1 MRTATLVARVLLGLI
16 FLVFGQN
23 GFLNFIPMPP
33 QTGLAGQYFGV
44 LSISHYM
51 VPVFLLQ
58 VVGGVLLLAGQY
70 VPLALLLLG
79 PIVANILLFH
89 SLMAPSGLPLALVA
103 LALWLVVFSGVRS
116 AFAGLFAQRV

>member
-1 MRTATLVARVLLGLI
+1 
-16 FLVFGQN
+16 
-23 GFLNFIPMPP
+23 MPP